1 MVYTENEFVRLP
13 GDLQR
18 KDPDMVKVVRCKDC
32 KYSWEYLRGRCC
44 SYGVCVDCT
53 VQDDFYCAYAIRKER

>member
-32 KYSWEYLRGRCC
+32 KYWDYGDCYRIEMSRPDDFC
-44 SYGVCVDCT
+44 SYGV
-53 VQDDFYCAYAIRKER
+53 RK